1 MPYQH
6 HRSTQTSSKS
16 AMDGSVS
23 FRTKGQMNG
32 RATEQPRERVSE
44 RERVEEQVNPMAK
57 E

>member
-1 MPYQH
+1 
-6 HRSTQTSSKS
+6 
-16 AMDGSVS
+16 MDGSVS

-32 RATEQPRERVSE
+32 RASEQPRERVSE